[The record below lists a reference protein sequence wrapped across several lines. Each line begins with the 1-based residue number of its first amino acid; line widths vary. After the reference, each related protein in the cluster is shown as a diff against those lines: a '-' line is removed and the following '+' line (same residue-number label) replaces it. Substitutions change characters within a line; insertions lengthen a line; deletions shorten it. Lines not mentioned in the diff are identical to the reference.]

1 MTIFGIGGFEVLLIG
16 AIALFVLGPKR
27 LLDGI
32 RQGRRVY
39 TDLKRQRDALQSLVT
54 EAIDLEEIKKQVS
67 VDEIKDSAASLENE
81 LALDQ
86 LNEDAQ
92 KSLSSSVSRKRKLTW
107 SETSTEEERLFA
119 IKVTFSIFT
128 SLESCDNE
136 DKTVPTPELFR
147 PVTYIPA
154 PITMIFINAL
164 LGKLLQIPSPSVY
177 LYRLSPHFSLYK
189 VTFYHQSSIFY

>member
-86 LNEDAQ
+86 LNEDVQ
-92 KSLSSSVSRKRKLTW
+92 KSLSSSVSRKRQLSW
-107 SETSTEEERLFA
+107 SDTSTEEERPDDWTDSQPLVDE
-119 IKVTFSIFT
+119 KTT
-128 SLESCDNE
+128 SDSADSES
-136 DKTVPTPELFR
+136 
-147 PVTYIPA
+147 A
-154 PITMIFINAL
+154 
-164 LGKLLQIPSPSVY
+164 S
-177 LYRLSPHFSLYK
+177 
-189 VTFYHQSSIFY
+189 

>member
-86 LNEDAQ
+86 LNEDVQ
-92 KSLSSSVSRKRKLTW
+92 QSLSSSVSRKRQLTC
-107 SETSTEEERLFA
+107 SETSTEEEILDHRPDSQPLLDA
-119 IKVTFSIFT
+119 KTT
-128 SLESCDNE
+128 SDSGDSES
-136 DKTVPTPELFR
+136 
-147 PVTYIPA
+147 
-154 PITMIFINAL
+154 M
-164 LGKLLQIPSPSVY
+164 S
-177 LYRLSPHFSLYK
+177 
-189 VTFYHQSSIFY
+189 

>member
-86 LNEDAQ
+86 LNEDVQ

-107 SETSTEEERLFA
+107 SDTSTEEERLDDRPESQPLLDE
-119 IKVTFSIFT
+119 KTT
-128 SLESCDNE
+128 SDSGDSES
-136 DKTVPTPELFR
+136 T
-147 PVTYIPA
+147 
-154 PITMIFINAL
+154 
-164 LGKLLQIPSPSVY
+164 S
-177 LYRLSPHFSLYK
+177 
-189 VTFYHQSSIFY
+189 

>member
-32 RQGRRVY
+32 RQGRRIY

-54 EAIDLEEIKKQVS
+54 EAIDLEEIKNQVS

-86 LNEDAQ
+86 LNEDVQ
-92 KSLSSSVSRKRKLTW
+92 KSLSSSVSRKRQLSW
-107 SETSTEEERLFA
+107 SDTSIEEESRDDRLDSQPLVDE
-119 IKVTFSIFT
+119 KTT
-128 SLESCDNE
+128 SDSADSES
-136 DKTVPTPELFR
+136 T
-147 PVTYIPA
+147 
-154 PITMIFINAL
+154 
-164 LGKLLQIPSPSVY
+164 S
-177 LYRLSPHFSLYK
+177 
-189 VTFYHQSSIFY
+189 

>member
-86 LNEDAQ
+86 LNEAAQ
-92 KSLSSSVSRKRKLTW
+92 KSLSSSVSRKRKLTL
-107 SETSTEEERLFA
+107 SETSTEEERLDDRPESQPLLDE
-119 IKVTFSIFT
+119 KTT
-128 SLESCDNE
+128 SDSGDSES
-136 DKTVPTPELFR
+136 T
-147 PVTYIPA
+147 
-154 PITMIFINAL
+154 
-164 LGKLLQIPSPSVY
+164 S
-177 LYRLSPHFSLYK
+177 
-189 VTFYHQSSIFY
+189 

>member
-67 VDEIKDSAASLENE
+67 VDEIKDSATSLENE

-86 LNEDAQ
+86 LNEDVQ

-107 SETSTEEERLFA
+107 LDTSTEEERLDDRPESQPLLDE
-119 IKVTFSIFT
+119 KTT
-128 SLESCDNE
+128 SDSGDSES
-136 DKTVPTPELFR
+136 T
-147 PVTYIPA
+147 
-154 PITMIFINAL
+154 
-164 LGKLLQIPSPSVY
+164 S
-177 LYRLSPHFSLYK
+177 
-189 VTFYHQSSIFY
+189 

>member
-86 LNEDAQ
+86 LNEDVQ
-92 KSLSSSVSRKRKLTW
+92 KSLSSSVSRKRKFTC
-107 SETSTEEERLFA
+107 SETSTEEERLDDRPESQPLLDE
-119 IKVTFSIFT
+119 KTT
-128 SLESCDNE
+128 SDSGDSES
-136 DKTVPTPELFR
+136 T
-147 PVTYIPA
+147 
-154 PITMIFINAL
+154 
-164 LGKLLQIPSPSVY
+164 S
-177 LYRLSPHFSLYK
+177 
-189 VTFYHQSSIFY
+189 

>member
-32 RQGRRVY
+32 RQGRRIY

-54 EAIDLEEIKKQVS
+54 EAIDLEEIKNQVG
-67 VDEIKDSAASLENE
+67 VDEIKDSAASLENA

-92 KSLSSSVSRKRKLTW
+92 ESLSSSVSRERQLRRLDA
-107 SETSTEEERLFA
+107 SVEEESPDDMREAHSLVDVKA
-119 IKVTFSIFT
+119 SGDSEST
-128 SLESCDNE
+128 S
-136 DKTVPTPELFR
+136 
-147 PVTYIPA
+147 
-154 PITMIFINAL
+154 
-164 LGKLLQIPSPSVY
+164 
-177 LYRLSPHFSLYK
+177 
-189 VTFYHQSSIFY
+189 

>member
-107 SETSTEEERLFA
+107 SETSTEEERLDDRPESQPLLDE
-119 IKVTFSIFT
+119 KTT
-128 SLESCDNE
+128 SDSGDSES
-136 DKTVPTPELFR
+136 T
-147 PVTYIPA
+147 
-154 PITMIFINAL
+154 
-164 LGKLLQIPSPSVY
+164 S
-177 LYRLSPHFSLYK
+177 
-189 VTFYHQSSIFY
+189 

>member
-86 LNEDAQ
+86 LNEDVQ
-92 KSLSSSVSRKRKLTW
+92 QSLNSSVSRKRQLTW
-107 SETSTEEERLFA
+107 SDTSAEEERPDDRPDSQPLVDE
-119 IKVTFSIFT
+119 KTT
-128 SLESCDNE
+128 SDSGDSES
-136 DKTVPTPELFR
+136 T
-147 PVTYIPA
+147 
-154 PITMIFINAL
+154 
-164 LGKLLQIPSPSVY
+164 S
-177 LYRLSPHFSLYK
+177 
-189 VTFYHQSSIFY
+189 

>member
-54 EAIDLEEIKKQVS
+54 EAIDLEEIKNQVS

-86 LNEDAQ
+86 LNEAAQ
-92 KSLSSSVSRKRKLTW
+92 KSLSSSVSRKRKLTL
-107 SETSTEEERLFA
+107 SETSTEEERLDDRPESQPLLDE
-119 IKVTFSIFT
+119 KTT
-128 SLESCDNE
+128 SDSGDSES
-136 DKTVPTPELFR
+136 T
-147 PVTYIPA
+147 
-154 PITMIFINAL
+154 
-164 LGKLLQIPSPSVY
+164 S
-177 LYRLSPHFSLYK
+177 
-189 VTFYHQSSIFY
+189 

>member
-16 AIALFVLGPKR
+16 AIALFILGPKR
-27 LLDGI
+27 FLDGI

-86 LNEDAQ
+86 LNEDVQ
-92 KSLSSSVSRKRKLTW
+92 KPLSSSVPRKRQLSW
-107 SETSTEEERLFA
+107 SDTSIEEESRDDRLDSQPLVDE
-119 IKVTFSIFT
+119 KTT
-128 SLESCDNE
+128 SDSADSES
-136 DKTVPTPELFR
+136 T
-147 PVTYIPA
+147 
-154 PITMIFINAL
+154 
-164 LGKLLQIPSPSVY
+164 S
-177 LYRLSPHFSLYK
+177 
-189 VTFYHQSSIFY
+189 

>member
-54 EAIDLEEIKKQVS
+54 EAIDLEEIKNQVS

-107 SETSTEEERLFA
+107 SETSTEEERLDHRPESQPLLDE
-119 IKVTFSIFT
+119 KTT
-128 SLESCDNE
+128 SDSGDSES
-136 DKTVPTPELFR
+136 T
-147 PVTYIPA
+147 
-154 PITMIFINAL
+154 
-164 LGKLLQIPSPSVY
+164 S
-177 LYRLSPHFSLYK
+177 
-189 VTFYHQSSIFY
+189 

>member
-86 LNEDAQ
+86 LNEDVQ

-107 SETSTEEERLFA
+107 LDTSTEEERLDDRPEA
-119 IKVTFSIFT
+119 QPLLDEKTT
-128 SLESCDNE
+128 SDSGDYES
-136 DKTVPTPELFR
+136 T
-147 PVTYIPA
+147 
-154 PITMIFINAL
+154 
-164 LGKLLQIPSPSVY
+164 S
-177 LYRLSPHFSLYK
+177 
-189 VTFYHQSSIFY
+189 

>member
-86 LNEDAQ
+86 LNEDVQ

-107 SETSTEEERLFA
+107 SDTSTEEERLDDRPESQPLLDE
-119 IKVTFSIFT
+119 KTT
-128 SLESCDNE
+128 SDSGDSES
-136 DKTVPTPELFR
+136 R
-147 PVTYIPA
+147 
-154 PITMIFINAL
+154 
-164 LGKLLQIPSPSVY
+164 S
-177 LYRLSPHFSLYK
+177 
-189 VTFYHQSSIFY
+189 